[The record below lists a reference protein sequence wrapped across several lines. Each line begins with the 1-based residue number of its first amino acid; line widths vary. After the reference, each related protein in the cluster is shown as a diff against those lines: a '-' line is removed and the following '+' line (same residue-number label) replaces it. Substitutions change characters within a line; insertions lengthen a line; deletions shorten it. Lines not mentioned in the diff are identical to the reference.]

1 MLVPQLTAVR
11 GILMK
16 VFKSIA
22 ILLTVFAPLA
32 LAKDKKKDTLPA
44 LFSNARYVYVQ
55 AEDGDIMKPG
65 LFPEDRDAI
74 ANVQDALKGWPRY
87 SLTLNRNDADLIII
101 VRKGRLASA
110 QVHGTVTTG
119 TPTGIGGAYPNRNP
133 AGVGNSDPD
142 RNPDR
147 TDSGDTLGARGEVG
161 PADDILRVFSLSPQG
176 KLSGPLWSSEM
187 KDGLDA
193 PNVMLL
199 RALRDAVDRAYPPQ
213 PAAQNKP

>member
-1 MLVPQLTAVR
+1 
-11 GILMK
+11 MK

-32 LAKDKKKDTLPA
+32 VAKDKKKDTLPA

-74 ANVQDALKGWPRY
+74 ANVQDTLKGWPRY
-87 SLTLNRNDADLIII
+87 SLTLNRKDADLIII

-110 QVHGTVTTG
+110 QVHGAVTAGAPTA
-119 TPTGIGGAYPNRNP
+119 TPTAPIPP
-133 AGVGNSDPD
+133 
-142 RNPDR
+142 
-147 TDSGDTLGARGEVG
+147 
-161 PADDILRVFSLSPQG
+161 DDILRVFSLSPEG

-213 PAAQNKP
+213 PAAQKKP